1 MAIPFIVIELDKPRR
16 LRFGMG
22 AMVEFEQLTGVKITS
37 LDEDNISM
45 ELLAKLLWVM
55 LKREEENLTFDNILN
70 LVDDNADNIAEIM
83 EAVTKT
89 ISAAFGEKLE
99 NQKLKNV

>member
-1 MAIPFIVIELDKPRR
+1 MAIPFVIINLDKPRK

-45 ELLAKLLWVM
+45 ELLAKVLWVM
-55 LKREEENLTFDNILN
+55 LKNEDKELTFNDVLN
-70 LVDDNADNIAEIM
+70 LVDDNADDLSYIM
-83 EAVTKT
+83 ETVTKAMQ
-89 ISAAFGEKLE
+89 AAFGTETK
-99 NQKLKNV
+99 QAKNA